1 MNIVDIVDIMEIVDR
16 MEIEY
21 EEIFIL
27 SGGKTGSKTLEESFK
42 KLFAPIR
49 SATSLIPT
57 IPVIPVIHIH
67 QMKHNPR
74 LLQSISEGKRI
85 LIVNSYRLPFSRHVS
100 SFFQNLRKH
109 MNQSRMD
116 IREFIKKDSSQDY
129 YSYNLLKDVRNKMD
143 KMNKYMNRGDF
154 FASNH
159 SFLEDL
165 PFPLPEFDKEAR
177 FTFCKRVNGLPIDI
191 LMLRYD
197 ALHEWESQI
206 QKIFAAFVLVSHNVS
221 SLKPYAGLYQLFL
234 QNYRFPETA
243 RKQLWELEKA
253 RIEFYYTKEEMQV
266 LMLGI

>member
-1 MNIVDIVDIMEIVDR
+1 MSKIDPMNLVEI
-16 MEIEY
+16 EYIEY
-21 EEIFIL
+21 EEIYIL

-67 QMKHNPR
+67 QMEHNPR

-85 LIVNSYRLPFSRHVS
+85 LIVNSYRLPFSRHLS
-100 SFFQNLRKH
+100 SFFQNLKHH

-116 IREFIKKDSSQDY
+116 IRELIKKDSSQDY
-129 YSYNLLKDVRNKMD
+129 YSYNPVKDVKNKMD
-143 KMNKYMNRGDF
+143 KMNKYMNKGDF

-165 PFPLPEFDKEAR
+165 PFPLPEFDKHAK
-177 FTFCKRVNGLPIDI
+177 FTFEKRIHGLPIDV

-197 ALHEWESQI
+197 VLHEWESQI
-206 QKIFAAFVLVSHNVS
+206 QTIFPSFVLVPHNLS
-221 SLKPYAGLYQLFL
+221 SLKPYRSVYQYFL
-234 QNYRFPETA
+234 QNYVFPETA
-243 RKQLWELEKA
+243 QKQLWELEKP
-253 RIEFYYTKEEMQV
+253 RIEFYYTEEEIQV
-266 LMLGI
+266 LMSGMLE